1 MLLLL
6 LPPATPEQPAD
17 DLAQDRF
24 ASFFDTV
31 VIPARQQQLIDL
43 DPRVDVSSETASELQ
58 ECSLDSQT
66 VRLLREADHRLIILG
81 GGPAGLS
88 AAIYAARAEM
98 EPLVIARDGG
108 QLESTST
115 VDNYPGFED
124 GIDAVEMVQRLSQQ
138 ATRFGARFQ
147 ECEVE
152 SVETSCRPFRVTCSG
167 GETLTSSALVVATGA
182 RAKWLGVEGE
192 QEYLS
197 RGVHTCATCDG
208 YFYKHKHA
216 AVVGGGDTAMEQALF
231 LARLC
236 SKVTIIHRRGSFRAS
251 KAMATRAL
259 SHPNI
264 DVLWDTTVKRFVSED
279 GEQLSALLLETTAGQ
294 GATEERLLPVDGAF
308 VAVRKASP
316 PPQNIARRHMQSDNS
331 LAQHRSDT
339 SQTRSSLTA

>member
-1 MLLLL
+1 M
-6 LPPATPEQPAD
+6 
-17 DLAQDRF
+17 
-24 ASFFDTV
+24 
-31 VIPARQQQLIDL
+31 
-43 DPRVDVSSETASELQ
+43 
-58 ECSLDSQT
+58 
-66 VRLLREADHRLIILG
+66 RLLREADHRLIIVG

-124 GIDAVEMVQRLSQQ
+124 GIDAVEMVQHLSQQ

-152 SVETSCRPFRVTCSG
+152 SVETSCRPFRVSCGG

-264 DVLWDTTVKRFVSED
+264 VVLWDTTVKRFVSED
-279 GEQLSALLLETTAGQ
+279 GEQLSALLLETAGQ
-294 GATEERLLPVDGAF
+294 GAAEERLLPVDGAF
-308 VAVRKASP
+308 VAVRKQSP
-316 PPQNIARRHMQSDNS
+316 PPQHIAASH
-331 LAQHRSDT
+331 
-339 SQTRSSLTA
+339 